1 MPSLLK
7 KISAYLFLFFL
18 FFPLLTTAQEGG
30 IGSAFTNAKEVA
42 DKSGYNYDKTFNNL
56 ASDIIQLALSVLGTL
71 FVVFII
77 YAGFLWLTAAG
88 NDQRVEKAKKII
100 FESIIG
106 LVIVIAA
113 YAITYFIVSAFK
125 GQINF

>member
-1 MPSLLK
+1 MPSFFK
-7 KISAYLFLFFL
+7 KLTASLFLMFL
-18 FFPLLTTAQEGG
+18 LFPFSLNAQEKG
-30 IGSAFTNAKEVA
+30 IGAAFNNAKTVA
-42 DKSGYNYDKTFNNL
+42 DSSGYNYDSTLDSL
-56 ASDIIQLALSVLGTL
+56 AGDIIRLALSVLGTI

-88 NDQRVEKAKKII
+88 NEQRVEKAKKIL